1 MTESNRINLATV
13 NFDQLREILLHL
25 LATEAYQE
33 GDFTLSSGQKSSYYI
48 NGKPVS
54 LSAKGAFAIGHLFF
68 SCLPSETQAVAGLT
82 LGADP
87 LVSAVTVVSAYEN
100 CPIPGIIVRKTP
112 KGHGTNAYLE
122 GKRLPP
128 QAKVVVLEDVVTTGN
143 SALFAVEQL
152 KAAGY
157 QVSKILAIVDREQGG
172 KELYQEQ
179 GIQFQSLFSIS
190 EVQAYAQTL
199 PSP

>member
-1 MTESNRINLATV
+1 MTPAKDQRLEQFRAT
-13 NFDQLREILLHL
+13 LLHL

-33 GDFTLSSGQKSSYYI
+33 GDFTLSSGQKSAYYL

-54 LSAKGAFAIGHLFF
+54 LSAEGALAIGQLFF
-68 SCLPSETQAVAGLT
+68 SLLPDEIEAVAGLT

-100 CPIPGIIVRKTP
+100 RPLSGIIVRKKP

-122 GKRLPP
+122 GKKLPSK
-128 QAKVVVLEDVVTTGN
+128 AKVVVLEDVVTTGN

-152 KAAGY
+152 QTVGY
-157 QVSKILAIVDREQGG
+157 EVTEILAIVDREQGG
-172 KELYQEQ
+172 KELYQEK
-179 GIQFQSLFSIS
+179 GIKFQALFSIT
-190 EVQAYAQTL
+190 EVQKYAKQLNLNNT
-199 PSP
+199 

>member
-1 MTESNRINLATV
+1 MTNATNNNLEHWKQT
-13 NFDQLREILLHL
+13 LLHL

-54 LSAKGAFAIGHLFF
+54 LSAEGSLAIGNLFF
-68 SCLPSETQAVAGLT
+68 ALIPEPTRAVAGLT

-87 LVSAVTVVSAYEN
+87 LVSAVTVVSAYHN
-100 CPIPGIIVRKTP
+100 SPISGIIVRKKP

-122 GKRLPP
+122 GKTLPK
-128 QAKVVVLEDVVTTGN
+128 QAEVVVLEDVVTTGN

-152 KAAGY
+152 QTVGY
-157 QVSKILAIVDREQGG
+157 NVSQILAIVDREQGG
-172 KELYQEQ
+172 RELYQQ
-179 GIQFQSLFSIS
+179 RGIQFQALFSITDI
-190 EVQAYAQTL
+190 QAYARTL
-199 PSP
+199 NNT

>member
-1 MTESNRINLATV
+1 MTPAKDQNLEQFRAT
-13 NFDQLREILLHL
+13 LLHL

-33 GDFTLSSGQKSSYYI
+33 GDFTLSSGQKSAYYL

-54 LSAKGAFAIGHLFF
+54 LSAEGALAIGQLFF
-68 SCLPSETQAVAGLT
+68 SLLPDEIEAVAGLT

-100 CPIPGIIVRKTP
+100 RPLSGIIVRKKP

-122 GKRLPP
+122 GKKLPSK
-128 QAKVVVLEDVVTTGN
+128 AKVVVLEDVVTTGN

-152 KAAGY
+152 QTVGY
-157 QVSKILAIVDREQGG
+157 EVTEILAIVDREQGG
-172 KELYQEQ
+172 KELYQEK
-179 GIQFQSLFSIS
+179 GIKFQALFSIT
-190 EVQAYAQTL
+190 EVQKYAKQLNLNNT
-199 PSP
+199 

>member
-1 MTESNRINLATV
+1 MTNAPNNKPEHWKQT
-13 NFDQLREILLHL
+13 LLHL

-54 LSAKGAFAIGHLFF
+54 LSAEGSLAIGNLFF
-68 SCLPSETQAVAGLT
+68 ALLPEATQAVAGLT

-87 LVSAVTVVSAYEN
+87 LVSAVTVVSAYHN
-100 CPIPGIIVRKTP
+100 FPISGMIVRKKP

-122 GKRLPP
+122 GKILPK
-128 QAKVVVLEDVVTTGN
+128 QAPVVVLEDVVTTGN

-152 KAAGY
+152 QTAGY
-157 QVSKILAIVDREQGG
+157 NVTQILAIVDREQGG
-172 KELYQEQ
+172 RELYQQ
-179 GIQFQSLFSIS
+179 RGIQFQALFSITDI
-190 EVQAYAQTL
+190 QAYARTVNNT
-199 PSP
+199 

>member
-1 MTESNRINLATV
+1 MTKIKDKNL
-13 NFDQLREILLHL
+13 DQLRETLLHL

-33 GDFTLSSGQKSSYYI
+33 GDFTLSSRQKSSYYI
-48 NGKPVS
+48 NGKLVS
-54 LSAKGAFAIGHLFF
+54 LSAEGALAIGKLFL
-68 SCLPSETQAVAGLT
+68 SLLPSQTQAVAGLT

-100 CPIPGIIVRKTP
+100 CPVSGIIVRKQP

-122 GKRLPP
+122 GKKLPP

-152 KAAGY
+152 QAVGY
-157 QVSKILAIVDREQGG
+157 EVNQILAIVDREQGG
-172 KELYQEQ
+172 KELYQKQ
-179 GIQFQSLFSIS
+179 GIKFQALFSIS
-190 EVQAYAQTL
+190 DLQTYAKQL
-199 PSP
+199 NS

>member
-1 MTESNRINLATV
+1 MTKTLDE
-13 NFDQLREILLHL
+13 LRETLLHL

-33 GDFTLSSGQKSSYYI
+33 GDFTLSSGQKSFYYI

-54 LSAKGAFAIGHLFF
+54 LSAEGALAIGKLFF
-68 SCLPSETQAVAGLT
+68 SLLPWDTEAVAGLT

-87 LVSAVTVVSAYEN
+87 LVSAVTVVSAYEKR
-100 CPIPGIIVRKTP
+100 PVSGIIVRKQP

-122 GKRLPP
+122 GKILPP

-152 KAAGY
+152 QKAGY
-157 QVSKILAIVDREQGG
+157 EVTQILAIVDREQGG
-172 KELYQEQ
+172 KELYQKQ
-179 GIQFQSLFSIS
+179 GIRFQALFSIRD
-190 EVQAYAQTL
+190 VQSYAKQL
-199 PSP
+199 NS

>member
-1 MTESNRINLATV
+1 M
-13 NFDQLREILLHL
+13 LLHL
-25 LATEAYQE
+25 LATEAYFE

-48 NGKPVS
+48 NGKLVS
-54 LSAKGAFAIGHLFF
+54 LSAKGAFAIGQLFF
-68 SCLPSETQAVAGLT
+68 AHLPLETQAVAGLT

-100 CPIPGIIVRKTP
+100 CPLPGIIVRKAP

-172 KELYQEQ
+172 NPLYEEQ
-179 GIQFQSLFSIS
+179 DIPFQALFSIT

-199 PSP
+199 RST

>member
-1 MTESNRINLATV
+1 M
-13 NFDQLREILLHL
+13 LHL

-33 GDFTLSSGQKSSYYI
+33 GDFTLSSGQKSAYYL

-54 LSAKGAFAIGHLFF
+54 LSAEGALAIGQLFF
-68 SCLPSETQAVAGLT
+68 SLLPDEIEAVAGLT

-100 CPIPGIIVRKTP
+100 RPLSGIIVRKKP

-122 GKRLPP
+122 GKKLPSK
-128 QAKVVVLEDVVTTGN
+128 AKVVVLEDVVTTGN

-152 KAAGY
+152 QTVGY
-157 QVSKILAIVDREQGG
+157 EVTEILAIVDREQGG
-172 KELYQEQ
+172 KELYQEK
-179 GIQFQSLFSIS
+179 GIKFQALFSIT
-190 EVQAYAQTL
+190 EVQKYAKQLNLNNT
-199 PSP
+199 

>member
-1 MTESNRINLATV
+1 MTPVKDQNLEQFRAT
-13 NFDQLREILLHL
+13 LLHL

-33 GDFTLSSGQKSSYYI
+33 GDFTLSSGQKSAYYL

-54 LSAKGAFAIGHLFF
+54 LSAEGALAIGQLFF
-68 SCLPSETQAVAGLT
+68 SLLPDEIEAVAGLT

-100 CPIPGIIVRKTP
+100 RPLSGIIVRKKP

-122 GKRLPP
+122 GKKLPSK
-128 QAKVVVLEDVVTTGN
+128 AKVVVLEDVVTTGN

-152 KAAGY
+152 QTVGY
-157 QVSKILAIVDREQGG
+157 EVTEILAIVDREQGG
-172 KELYQEQ
+172 KELYQEK
-179 GIQFQSLFSIS
+179 GIKFQALFSIT
-190 EVQAYAQTL
+190 EVQKYAKQLNLNNT
-199 PSP
+199 

>member
-1 MTESNRINLATV
+1 MTNDKNL
-13 NFDQLREILLHL
+13 DELREKLLHL

-54 LSAKGAFAIGHLFF
+54 LSAGGALAIGQLFF
-68 SCLPSETQAVAGLT
+68 SRLPSDTQAVAGLT

-100 CPIPGIIVRKTP
+100 RPVSGIIVRKQP

-122 GKRLPP
+122 GKNLPP
-128 QAKVVVLEDVVTTGN
+128 QGKVVVLEDVVTTGN

-152 KAAGY
+152 QKAGY
-157 QVSKILAIVDREQGG
+157 EVTQILAIVDREQGG
-172 KELYQEQ
+172 KELYQKR
-179 GIQFQSLFSIS
+179 GIQFQALFSIHD
-190 EVQAYAQTL
+190 VQSYAKKL
-199 PSP
+199 NS

>member
-1 MTESNRINLATV
+1 MTPAKDQNLEQFRAT
-13 NFDQLREILLHL
+13 LLHL

-33 GDFTLSSGQKSSYYI
+33 GNFTLSSGQKSAYYL

-54 LSAKGAFAIGHLFF
+54 LSAEGALAIGQLFF
-68 SCLPSETQAVAGLT
+68 SLLPDEIEAVAGLT

-100 CPIPGIIVRKTP
+100 RPLSGIIVRKKP

-122 GKRLPP
+122 GKKLPSK
-128 QAKVVVLEDVVTTGN
+128 AKVVVLEDVVTTGN

-152 KAAGY
+152 QTVGY
-157 QVSKILAIVDREQGG
+157 EVTEILAIVDREQGG
-172 KELYQEQ
+172 KELYQEK
-179 GIQFQSLFSIS
+179 GIKFQALFSIT
-190 EVQAYAQTL
+190 EVQKYAKQLNLNNT
-199 PSP
+199 

>member
-1 MTESNRINLATV
+1 MTPAKDQRLEQFRAT
-13 NFDQLREILLHL
+13 LLHL

-33 GDFTLSSGQKSSYYI
+33 GDFTLSSGQKSAYYL

-54 LSAKGAFAIGHLFF
+54 LSAEGALAIGQLFF
-68 SCLPSETQAVAGLT
+68 SLLPDEIEAVAGLT

-100 CPIPGIIVRKTP
+100 RPLSGIIVRKKP

-122 GKRLPP
+122 GKKLPSK
-128 QAKVVVLEDVVTTGN
+128 AKVVVLEDVVTTGN

-152 KAAGY
+152 QTVGY
-157 QVSKILAIVDREQGG
+157 EVTEILAIVDREQGG
-172 KELYQEQ
+172 KELYQEK
-179 GIQFQSLFSIS
+179 GIKFQALFSIT
-190 EVQAYAQTL
+190 EIQKYAKQLNLNNT
-199 PSP
+199 

>member
-1 MTESNRINLATV
+1 MTRAKEKNL
-13 NFDQLREILLHL
+13 DQVKARLLHL

-33 GDFTLSSGQKSSYYI
+33 GDFTLSSGQKSSYYV

-54 LSAKGAFAIGHLFF
+54 LSAEGALAIGQLFLSHL
-68 SCLPSETQAVAGLT
+68 PTDTAAVAGLT

-100 CPIPGIIVRKTP
+100 RPIPGIIVRKKP

-122 GKRLPP
+122 GKKLPP
-128 QAKVVVLEDVVTTGN
+128 QSKIVVLEDVVTTGQ

-152 KAAGY
+152 QAAGY
-157 QVSKILAIVDREQGG
+157 EVSEILAIIDREQGG
-172 KELYQEQ
+172 KELYQER
-179 GIQFQSLFSIS
+179 GIPFQALFSIS
-190 EVQAYAQTL
+190 DLQAYAQHIYAAK
-199 PSP
+199 

>member
-1 MTESNRINLATV
+1 MTPAKDQNLEQFRAT
-13 NFDQLREILLHL
+13 LLHL

-33 GDFTLSSGQKSSYYI
+33 GDFTLSSGQKSAYYL

-54 LSAKGAFAIGHLFF
+54 LSAEGALAIGQLFF
-68 SCLPSETQAVAGLT
+68 SLLPDEIEAVAGLT

-100 CPIPGIIVRKTP
+100 RPLSGIIVRKKP

-122 GKRLPP
+122 GKKLPSK
-128 QAKVVVLEDVVTTGN
+128 AKVVVLEDVVTTGN

-152 KAAGY
+152 QTVGY
-157 QVSKILAIVDREQGG
+157 EVTEILAIVDREQGG
-172 KELYQEQ
+172 KELYQEK
-179 GIQFQSLFSIS
+179 GIKFQALFSIT
-190 EVQAYAQTL
+190 EIQKYAKQLNLNNT
-199 PSP
+199 

>member
-1 MTESNRINLATV
+1 
-13 NFDQLREILLHL
+13 
-25 LATEAYQE
+25 
-33 GDFTLSSGQKSSYYI
+33 
-48 NGKPVS
+48 
-54 LSAKGAFAIGHLFF
+54 
-68 SCLPSETQAVAGLT
+68 
-82 LGADP
+82 

-157 QVSKILAIVDREQGG
+157 QVSQILAIVDREQGG

>member
-1 MTESNRINLATV
+1 MTNIRNNTK
-13 NFDQLREILLHL
+13 NDWKQTLLHL

-54 LSAKGAFAIGHLFF
+54 LSAEGSLAIGNLFF
-68 SCLPSETQAVAGLT
+68 ALLAPDTQAVAGLT

-87 LVSAVTVVSAYEN
+87 LVSAVTVVSAYN
-100 CPIPGIIVRKTP
+100 NFPVAGIIVRKEP

-122 GKRLPP
+122 GKKLPH
-128 QAKVVVLEDVVTTGN
+128 QARVAVLEDVVTTGN

-152 KAAGY
+152 QAAGY
-157 QVSKILAIVDREQGG
+157 NISQILAIVDREQGG
-172 KELYQEQ
+172 KELYQQ
-179 GIQFQSLFSIS
+179 RGLPFQPLFSIT
-190 EVQAYAQTL
+190 EVQAYARQIN
-199 PSP
+199 SI

>member
-1 MTESNRINLATV
+1 MIQVREKNLE
-13 NFDQLREILLHL
+13 QLKVTLLHL
-25 LATEAYQE
+25 IATEAYQE
-33 GDFTLSSGQKSSYYI
+33 GDFILSSGQKSSYYI

-54 LSAKGAFAIGHLFF
+54 LSAEGAFAIGHLFF
-68 SCLPSETQAVAGLT
+68 SLLPAPTQAVAGLT

-100 CPIPGIIVRKTP
+100 HPLPGIIVRKKP

-128 QAKVVVLEDVVTTGN
+128 QAKVVVLEDVVTTGQ

-152 KAAGY
+152 QGAGY
-157 QVSKILAIVDREQGG
+157 EVTQILAIIDREQGG

-179 GIQFQSLFSIS
+179 GISFQSLFSIT
-190 EVQAYAQTL
+190 EVQGYAQQIAADQL
-199 PSP
+199 SSD